1 VIGVRGDI
9 GDHPVEFFQTTPEEG
24 DSSMRLFSLTFAT
37 ALLAAACSQP
47 AETPADETAAE
58 TPPAV
63 EETQAAPV
71 DSAIDRAVADASR
84 PEGDRSLDVNR
95 HPAEVLAFVGVEAGW
110 RVADIV
116 PGGGYY
122 SRVLSTAV
130 GEAGQVYA
138 FNPTWVAE
146 RFGDA
151 NTALGELADTRV
163 NMERLIGPIE
173 GFDTQIEEP
182 LDAVF
187 MVLFYHD
194 TGYDGTD
201 RAAMNQSIYES
212 LRPGGVYLVIDHH
225 APEGSGLEAVNTTHR
240 IDADFVRDEVT
251 AAGFV
256 LDTQSDML
264 ANAEDPRDISV
275 FDPAIRRQTDRFV
288 YLFRKP
294 E

>member
-1 VIGVRGDI
+1 LIGVRCDI
-9 GDHPVEFFQTTPEEG
+9 GDHQVVFFPTTQEEG
-24 DSSMRLFSLTFAT
+24 DSSMRLFPLTFAA
-37 ALLAAACSQP
+37 ALLATACSQP
-47 AETPADETAAE
+47 AETPVDETAADMS
-58 TPPAV
+58 PVV
-63 EETQAAPV
+63 EETQTAPV

-110 RVADIV
+110 KVADIV

-146 RFGDA
+146 RFGEA

-173 GFDTQIEEP
+173 DFNAQIEAP

-201 RAAMNQSIYES
+201 RAAMNTAIFDS

-225 APEGSGLEAVNTTHR
+225 APEGSGLESVDTTHR
-240 IDADFVRDEVT
+240 IDAALVLEEVM

-275 FDPAIRRQTDRFV
+275 FDPTIRRQTDRFV

>member
-9 GDHPVEFFQTTPEEG
+9 GDHLVVIFQTTQEEG
-24 DSSMRLFSLTFAT
+24 DSSMRLIPLTFAA
-37 ALLAAACSQP
+37 ALLASACTQP
-47 AETPADETAAE
+47 AETPVDETASD
-58 TPPAV
+58 TTQAV
-63 EETQAAPV
+63 EETQAAPAESV
-71 DSAIDRAVADASR
+71 IDRAVADASR

-130 GEAGQVYA
+130 GETGQVYA

-163 NMERLIGPIE
+163 NMERVIAPVE
-173 GFDTQIEEP
+173 DFDTQIDAP

-201 RAAMNQSIYES
+201 RAAMNQAIYDS
-212 LRPGGVYLVIDHH
+212 LRPGGVYLVIDHQ
-225 APEGSGLEAVNTTHR
+225 APEGSGLDSVNTTHR
-240 IDADFVRDEVT
+240 IDAALVREEVI

-256 LDTQSDML
+256 LETQSDML
-264 ANAEDPRDISV
+264 ANSEDPRDISV